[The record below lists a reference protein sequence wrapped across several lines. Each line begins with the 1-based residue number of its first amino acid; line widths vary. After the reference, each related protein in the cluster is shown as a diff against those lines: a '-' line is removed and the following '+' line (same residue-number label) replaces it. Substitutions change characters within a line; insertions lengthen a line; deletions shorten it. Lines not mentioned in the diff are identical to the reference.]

1 MDEQA
6 LIQLITEEVLR
17 HLASTNGQA
26 AAGIAPSF
34 PQDGDTRITGI
45 PIGVSV
51 RHLHLSRADVD
62 TLFGKG
68 YELKPLRELYQPGA
82 FAAQE
87 TVTLVGPK
95 GAITGV
101 RILFPLRKKTQV
113 EVARTDAIQL
123 GVMPPVLLS
132 VNDGTG
138 APITLVG
145 PQGSLYVPDALIRAK
160 RHVHMP
166 PRDAELWGVRD
177 REHMDVEVEGVQGA
191 VLKDV
196 IVRVSPEY
204 LAEMHI
210 DTDEGNALDLCCG
223 QRAWIVKR

>member
-1 MDEQA
+1 VDEHA

-17 HLASTNGQA
+17 HFASLNGQ
-26 AAGIAPSF
+26 SV
-34 PQDGDTRITGI
+34 DGDTVKTGI

-51 RHLHLSRADVD
+51 RHLHLTREDVD
-62 TLFGKG
+62 VLFGRG
-68 YELKPLRELYQPGA
+68 YELKALRELYQPGQ

-87 TVTLVGPK
+87 TVNLVGPK

-123 GVMPPVLLS
+123 GIMPPVLLS
-132 VNDGTG
+132 VNHGTG
-138 APITLVG
+138 SPITLVG
-145 PQGSLYVPDALIRAK
+145 PNGSLYAPEALIRAK
-160 RHVHMP
+160 RHVHVS
-166 PRDAELWGVRD
+166 PRDAAQWNVSDG
-177 REHMDVEVEGVQGA
+177 EHVDVEVEGIQGA

-196 IVRVSPEY
+196 IIRVSPDF

-223 QRAWIVKR
+223 QRAWIVKQR

>member
-1 MDEQA
+1 LTNYLVNDQA

-17 HLASTNGQA
+17 HFASSNGQTA
-26 AAGIAPSF
+26 N
-34 PQDGDTRITGI
+34 GDTVKTGI

-51 RHLHLSRADVD
+51 RHLHLTREDVD
-62 TLFGKG
+62 ALFGKG
-68 YELKPLRELYQPGA
+68 YELQALRQLYQPGQ

-123 GVMPPVLLS
+123 GIMPPVLLS
-132 VNDGTG
+132 VNHGQG
-138 APITLVG
+138 SPITLVG
-145 PQGSLYVPDALIRAK
+145 PKGSLYRPEALIRAK
-160 RHVHMP
+160 RHVHIS
-166 PRDAELWGVRD
+166 PRDAAQWSLRD
-177 REHMDVEVEGVQGA
+177 SEHVDVEIEGVQGA

-196 IVRVSPEY
+196 IIRVSPEY

-210 DTDEGNALDLCCG
+210 DTDEGNAMDLCCG
-223 QRAWIVKR
+223 QRAWIRKG

>member
-1 MDEQA
+1 MDDQA

-17 HLASTNGQA
+17 YVASSNGQTA
-26 AAGIAPSF
+26 A
-34 PQDGDTRITGI
+34 DGDTVKTGI

-51 RHLHLSRADVD
+51 RHLHLSREDVD
-62 TLFGKG
+62 ALFGKG
-68 YELKPLRELYQPGA
+68 YELKPLRELYQPGQ

-123 GVMPPVLLS
+123 GIMPPVLLS

-145 PQGSLYVPDALIRAK
+145 PQGSLYRPDSLIRAK
-160 RHVHMP
+160 RHVHMS

-177 REHMDVEVEGVQGA
+177 REHVTVEVEGDQGA
-191 VLKDV
+191 LLKDV
-196 IVRVSPEY
+196 IIRVSPEY

-210 DTDEGNALDLCCG
+210 DTDEGNAMDLCCG
-223 QRAWIVKR
+223 QQAWILYNRKLGN

>member
-1 MDEQA
+1 VDDQA
-6 LIQLITEEVLR
+6 LVQLITEEVLR
-17 HLASTNGQA
+17 YIASANGQK
-26 AAGIAPSF
+26 AG
-34 PQDGDTRITGI
+34 GDTVQRGI

-51 RHLHLSRADVD
+51 RHVHLSREDLDV
-62 TLFGKG
+62 LFGKG
-68 YELKPLRELYQPGA
+68 YELKPLRELYQPGQ

-123 GVMPPVLLS
+123 GIMPPVLLS
-132 VNDGTG
+132 VHDGVG

-145 PQGSLYVPDALIRAK
+145 PKGSLYRSDSLIRAK
-160 RHVHMP
+160 RHIHMS

-177 REHMDVEVEGVQGA
+177 REHVTVEVEGDQGA
-191 VLKDV
+191 LLKDV
-196 IVRVSPEY
+196 IIRVSPEY

-210 DTDEGNALDLCCG
+210 DTDEGNAMDLCCG
-223 QRAWIVKR
+223 QRAWIVKQR